1 MAQDSSRPEFWDVR
15 YRDGVTPWDAAGV
28 PLRALRWVEKLPSSK
43 ILVPGCGTGY
53 EVAAFAERGHEV
65 TGIEFSDAALEA
77 ARAFLGAR
85 AHLVRKADFF
95 DFDTAPFDLVYE
107 RAFLCAL
114 PRALWARWAER
125 LSVLV
130 RHGGAVAGF
139 FYFDDN
145 QRGPPFGISPQRL
158 DELLRPAFER
168 VEDEAIPESESIAVF
183 KGKERWQAWGRQL

>member
-28 PLRALRWVEKLPSSK
+28 PLRALRWVEKLPRSK